1 MLALNALK
9 TNWAD
14 KCFLTFLKKIMPIA
28 VKTALYNKDAFML
41 KTTRTRLFNLLEF
54 LHSHLFSQ
62 FSCLVDIIVYDN
74 LSTKYRFA
82 VIYNLLSTTFNS
94 RLSVCVYTNEVLSVT
109 SVCSV
114 YASANWLERE
124 A

>member
-1 MLALNALK
+1 
-9 TNWAD
+9 
-14 KCFLTFLKKIMPIA
+14 MPIA
-28 VKTALYNKDAFML
+28 VKFTLCKKDSFMI
-41 KTTRTRLFNLLEF
+41 KTTRTRLFTLLEF
-54 LHSHLFSQ
+54 LHSHLLSQ
-62 FSCLVDIIVYDN
+62 FNCLVDIIVYDN

-94 RLSVCVYTNEVLSVT
+94 RLSVCIYTNEVLSVT